1 MVSLTSMAA
10 NLLAVPLVTLLAVP
24 LILTAMLVHLSGP
37 EIVESLLWLA
47 ADRVLAVLFWG
58 LRRLPDGWLTLDAR
72 WLWISILPWLLVMG
86 WRFQSWRHSPALCL
100 SVLFLLTRPFSRQ
113 PPADEWRVTMLD
125 VGQGL
130 AMVIERHGKALLYD
144 TGPAWPQ
151 GDSGQQVII
160 PWLRWHHLQLQGLC

>member
-1 MVSLTSMAA
+1 VAA
-10 NLLAVPLVTLLAVP
+10 GDGLAF
-24 LILTAMLVHLSGP
+24 S
-37 EIVESLLWLA
+37 ELA
-47 ADRVLAVLFWG
+47 AF
-58 LRRLPDGWLTLDAR
+58 
-72 WLWISILPWLLVMG
+72 
-86 WRFQSWRHSPALCL
+86 PALCL
-100 SVLFLLTRPFSRQ
+100 SVLFLLMRPFSR

-130 AMVIERHGKALLYD
+130 AMVIERHGKAFLYD